1 MASSRF
7 EDSNYAKKLFR
18 LSSLFYGARRRLS
31 FFLTRVD
38 NDSRGGIQLS
48 DYRMGALIDT
58 VDNHEGP
65 VCSHSIAFLLLK
77 RTGSQYHTGSTS
89 FMDLA
94 RFFEKL
100 NARYV
105 ETVSTWVE
113 GLLRDISK
121 RVSQPNGC
129 QNLKKTYSD
138 LQRQH
143 VGPQKLKE
151 ALGALGL
158 KVGGTL
164 QQHAERLFLTK
175 TKSLKCSNFSFR
187 TTTVRLSAFDVQA
200 SQLHQNLFR
209 VRVELT
215 VIVSTR
221 ISPKFVGGQNHLSTI
236 SSGAS
241 CSTSSTKYGGVKKIA
256 SVTVSELN
264 AYALNASSSVT
275 YYGQKLKETD
285 IAIGSGEIPV
295 NPTPLLNETTTAAQ
309 TTLMKA

>member
-18 LSSLFYGARRRLS
+18 LSSLFYGAR
-31 FFLTRVD
+31 
-38 NDSRGGIQLS
+38 GGIQL
-48 DYRMGALIDT
+48 ALIDT

-121 RVSQPNGC
+121 RVSPPNGC

-138 LQRQH
+138 LQRQGCD
-143 VGPQKLKE
+143 VGPEKLKE

-164 QQHAERLFLTK
+164 QQRAERLFLPK
-175 TKSLKCSNFSFR
+175 TKSLNCSNFSFR

-236 SSGAS
+236 S
-241 CSTSSTKYGGVKKIA
+241 V
-256 SVTVSELN
+256 
-264 AYALNASSSVT
+264 
-275 YYGQKLKETD
+275 YGQKLKETD

>member
-31 FFLTRVD
+31 FFLIRVD

-58 VDNHEGP
+58 VDNHEGH

-94 RFFEKL
+94 RKFECEIRGNSVYMGRRAFERHFK
-100 NARYV
+100 
-105 ETVSTWVE
+105 
-113 GLLRDISK
+113 K
-121 RVSQPNGC
+121 RVSPPNGG
-129 QNLKKTYSD
+129 QNLKNTYSD
-138 LQRQH
+138 LQRQA
-143 VGPQKLKE
+143 VGPEKLKE

-164 QQHAERLFLTK
+164 QQRAERLFLTK
-175 TKSLKCSNFSFR
+175 KYSDTEYTKICRSPIHDDSSFYI
-187 TTTVRLSAFDVQA
+187 L
-200 SQLHQNLFR
+200 
-209 VRVELT
+209 ELANKE
-215 VIVSTR
+215 I
-221 ISPKFVGGQNHLSTI
+221 
-236 SSGAS
+236 

-256 SVTVSELN
+256 YITVSELN
-264 AYALNASSSVT
+264 AYALNASCSVT

>member
-18 LSSLFYGARRRLS
+18 LSSLFYGAR
-31 FFLTRVD
+31 
-38 NDSRGGIQLS
+38 GGIQL
-48 DYRMGALIDT
+48 ALIDT

-94 RFFEKL
+94 RFFEL

-113 GLLRDISK
+113 GLLKDISK
-121 RVSQPNGC
+121 RVSPPNGC

-138 LQRQH
+138 LQRQD
-143 VGPQKLKE
+143 VGPEKLKE

-164 QQHAERLFLTK
+164 QQRAERLFLPK
-175 TKSLKCSNFSFR
+175 TKSLNCSNFSFR

-221 ISPKFVGGQNHLSTI
+221 ISPKFVGD
-236 SSGAS
+236 
-241 CSTSSTKYGGVKKIA
+241 
-256 SVTVSELN
+256 
-264 AYALNASSSVT
+264 
-275 YYGQKLKETD
+275 GQKLKETD

>member
-7 EDSNYAKKLFR
+7 EDSNYAKKLFH

-31 FFLTRVD
+31 FFLVRVD
-38 NDSRGGIQLS
+38 NDSRGGIQLL
-48 DYRMGALIDT
+48 DYRMSDLIDT
-58 VDNHEGP
+58 VDNHEGS

-77 RTGSQYHTGSTS
+77 RS
-89 FMDLA
+89 
-94 RFFEKL
+94 L

-121 RVSQPNGC
+121 KN
-129 QNLKKTYSD
+129 
-138 LQRQH
+138 
-143 VGPQKLKE
+143 VGPEKLKE

-164 QQHAERLFLTK
+164 QQCAERLFLTK
-175 TKSLKCSNFSFR
+175 DYNCSSQCFRFCWWSPIHDDSSLYI
-187 TTTVRLSAFDVQA
+187 L
-200 SQLHQNLFR
+200 
-209 VRVELT
+209 ELANKE
-215 VIVSTR
+215 I
-221 ISPKFVGGQNHLSTI
+221 
-236 SSGAS
+236 
-241 CSTSSTKYGGVKKIA
+241 CSTSSTKYGGIKKIA
-256 SVTVSELN
+256 PVTVSELN

-285 IAIGSGEIPV
+285 IAIGSGEILV

>member
-31 FFLTRVD
+31 FFLIRID
-38 NDSRGGIQLS
+38 NDSRGGIQLL
-48 DYRMGALIDT
+48 DYRMCALIDT

-65 VCSHSIAFLLLK
+65 LLASLCFLLLLMM
-77 RTGSQYHTGSTS
+77 GSQYHTGSTR

-94 RFFEKL
+94 RFFEVLRPSL

-121 RVSQPNGC
+121 RFSPPNGG

-138 LQRQH
+138 LQRQSC
-143 VGPQKLKE
+143 

-164 QQHAERLFLTK
+164 QQRAERIFLTK
-175 TKSLKCSNFSFR
+175 VRFMTKILKCSNFSFR
-187 TTTVRLSAFDVQA
+187 TTIVRLSAFDVQA
-200 SQLHQNLFR
+200 SQLHQNLCR

-215 VIVSTR
+215 IIVATR
-221 ISPKFVGGQNHLSTI
+221 ISPKFVGD
-236 SSGAS
+236 
-241 CSTSSTKYGGVKKIA
+241 
-256 SVTVSELN
+256 
-264 AYALNASSSVT
+264 
-275 YYGQKLKETD
+275 GQKLKETD

>member
-7 EDSNYAKKLFR
+7 EDSNYAKKLFH

-31 FFLTRVD
+31 FFLVRVD
-38 NDSRGGIQLS
+38 NDSRGGIQLL
-48 DYRMGALIDT
+48 DYRMSDLIDT
-58 VDNHEGP
+58 VDNHEGS

-77 RTGSQYHTGSTS
+77 RS
-89 FMDLA
+89 
-94 RFFEKL
+94 L

-121 RVSQPNGC
+121 KN
-129 QNLKKTYSD
+129 
-138 LQRQH
+138 
-143 VGPQKLKE
+143 VGPEKLKE

-164 QQHAERLFLTK
+164 QQCAERLFLTK

-200 SQLHQNLFR
+200 SQLHKNLFR
-209 VRVELT
+209 
-215 VIVSTR
+215 
-221 ISPKFVGGQNHLSTI
+221 
-236 SSGAS
+236 SGAS
-241 CSTSSTKYGGVKKIA
+241 CSTSSTKYGGIKKIA
-256 SVTVSELN
+256 PVTVSELN

-285 IAIGSGEIPV
+285 IAIGSGEILV

>member
-1 MASSRF
+1 MASPRF

-18 LSSLFYGARRRLS
+18 LSSLFYGARRRMS
-31 FFLTRVD
+31 FFLIRVD

-94 RFFEKL
+94 RFLSL
-100 NARYV
+100 NARYE

-121 RVSQPNGC
+121 RVSPPNGG

-138 LQRQH
+138 LQRQ
-143 VGPQKLKE
+143 GC

-164 QQHAERLFLTK
+164 QQRAERLFLTK

-200 SQLHQNLFR
+200 SQLHLNLFR

-215 VIVSTR
+215 IIVATR
-221 ISPKFVGGQNHLSTI
+221 ISPKFVGD
-236 SSGAS
+236 
-241 CSTSSTKYGGVKKIA
+241 
-256 SVTVSELN
+256 
-264 AYALNASSSVT
+264 
-275 YYGQKLKETD
+275 GQKLKETD

-295 NPTPLLNETTTAAQ
+295 NLTLLLNETTIAAQ
-309 TTLMKA
+309 ATLMKA

>member
-31 FFLTRVD
+31 FFLIRVD

-65 VCSHSIAFLLLK
+65 VCSHSIAFRLLK
-77 RTGSQYHTGSTS
+77 RTRSQYHTGSTS

-94 RFFEKL
+94 SFFEVLRPSSL

-105 ETVSTWVE
+105 GTVSTWVE

-121 RVSQPNGC
+121 RVSPPNGG

-138 LQRQH
+138 LQRQD
-143 VGPQKLKE
+143 VGPEKLKE

-164 QQHAERLFLTK
+164 QQRAERLFLTK
-175 TKSLKCSNFSFR
+175 NYNCSSQCFGFCWRSPIHDDSSLYILELANKEICS
-187 TTTVRLSAFDVQA
+187 
-200 SQLHQNLFR
+200 
-209 VRVELT
+209 
-215 VIVSTR
+215 
-221 ISPKFVGGQNHLSTI
+221 K
-236 SSGAS
+236 
-241 CSTSSTKYGGVKKIA
+241 SSTKYGGVKKIA

>member
-31 FFLTRVD
+31 FFLIRVD

-65 VCSHSIAFLLLK
+65 VCSHSIAFRLLK
-77 RTGSQYHTGSTS
+77 RTRSQYHTGSTS

-94 RFFEKL
+94 SFFEVLRPSSL

-105 ETVSTWVE
+105 GTVSTWVE

-121 RVSQPNGC
+121 RVSPPNGG

-138 LQRQH
+138 LQRQD
-143 VGPQKLKE
+143 VGPEKLKE

-164 QQHAERLFLTK
+164 QQRAERLFLTK
-175 TKSLKCSNFSFR
+175 TKSLKCSNFYFR
-187 TTTVRLSAFDVQA
+187 TTTVRLSALDVQA

-215 VIVSTR
+215 VIVATR
-221 ISPKFVGGQNHLSTI
+221 ISPKFVGD
-236 SSGAS
+236 
-241 CSTSSTKYGGVKKIA
+241 
-256 SVTVSELN
+256 
-264 AYALNASSSVT
+264 
-275 YYGQKLKETD
+275 GQKLKETD

>member
-31 FFLTRVD
+31 FFLVRVD
-38 NDSRGGIQLS
+38 NDSRGGIQLL
-48 DYRMGALIDT
+48 DYRMSDLIDT

-77 RTGSQYHTGSTS
+77 RS
-89 FMDLA
+89 
-94 RFFEKL
+94 L

-121 RVSQPNGC
+121 KN
-129 QNLKKTYSD
+129 
-138 LQRQH
+138 
-143 VGPQKLKE
+143 VGPEKLKE

-164 QQHAERLFLTK
+164 QQRAERLFLTK
-175 TKSLKCSNFSFR
+175 
-187 TTTVRLSAFDVQA
+187 A
-200 SQLHQNLFR
+200 SQLHKNLFR

-215 VIVSTR
+215 IIVATR

-236 SSGAS
+236 S
-241 CSTSSTKYGGVKKIA
+241 V
-256 SVTVSELN
+256 
-264 AYALNASSSVT
+264 
-275 YYGQKLKETD
+275 YGQKLKETD

>member
-65 VCSHSIAFLLLK
+65 DGKPIPYWLYKLHGL
-77 RTGSQYHTGSTS
+77 GQ
-89 FMDLA
+89 
-94 RFFEKL
+94 KL

-138 LQRQH
+138 LQH

-209 VRVELT
+209 
-215 VIVSTR
+215 
-221 ISPKFVGGQNHLSTI
+221 GGNNHPSD
-236 SSGAS
+236 
-241 CSTSSTKYGGVKKIA
+241 
-256 SVTVSELN
+256 
-264 AYALNASSSVT
+264 
-275 YYGQKLKETD
+275 GQKLKETD

>member
-77 RTGSQYHTGSTS
+77 R
-89 FMDLA
+89 
-94 RFFEKL
+94 
-100 NARYV
+100 V
-105 ETVSTWVE
+105 
-113 GLLRDISK
+113 LLQIIYILF
-121 RVSQPNGC
+121 
-129 QNLKKTYSD
+129 NLKLGREANTILA
-138 LQRQH
+138 LQASWTWPEVECEIRGNSVYMGRRAFERH
-143 VGPQKLKE
+143 FKKNVGPQKLKE

-175 TKSLKCSNFSFR
+175 DYNCSSQCFRFCWRSPIHDDSSLYI
-187 TTTVRLSAFDVQA
+187 L
-200 SQLHQNLFR
+200 
-209 VRVELT
+209 ELANKE
-215 VIVSTR
+215 I
-221 ISPKFVGGQNHLSTI
+221 
-236 SSGAS
+236 

>member
-18 LSSLFYGARRRLS
+18 LSSLFYGAMRRLS
-31 FFLTRVD
+31 FFLIRVD
-38 NDSRGGIQLS
+38 NDSRGGIQLF

-58 VDNHEGP
+58 VDNHEGS

-94 RFFEKL
+94 RSL

-113 GLLRDISK
+113 GLLRNISK
-121 RVSQPNGC
+121 RVSPPNGG

-138 LQRQH
+138 LQRQD
-143 VGPQKLKE
+143 VGPENLKE

-164 QQHAERLFLTK
+164 QQRFK

-215 VIVSTR
+215 IIVATR
-221 ISPKFVGGQNHLSTI
+221 ISPNGNSMP
-236 SSGAS
+236 GAVALYV
-241 CSTSSTKYGGVKKIA
+241 CP
-256 SVTVSELN
+256 VS
-264 AYALNASSSVT
+264 
-275 YYGQKLKETD
+275 
-285 IAIGSGEIPV
+285 
-295 NPTPLLNETTTAAQ
+295 AQ
-309 TTLMKA
+309 MVRS

>member
-1 MASSRF
+1 MASPRF

-18 LSSLFYGARRRLS
+18 LSSLFYGARRRMS
-31 FFLTRVD
+31 FFLIRVD

-65 VCSHSIAFLLLK
+65 DGKPIPYWL
-77 RTGSQYHTGSTS
+77 Y
-89 FMDLA
+89 
-94 RFFEKL
+94 KL
-100 NARYV
+100 HGLGQ

-121 RVSQPNGC
+121 RVSPPNGG

-138 LQRQH
+138 LQH
-143 VGPQKLKE
+143 VGPEKLKE

-164 QQHAERLFLTK
+164 QQRAERLFLTK
-175 TKSLKCSNFSFR
+175 DYNCSSQCFRFCWRSPIHDDSSLYI
-187 TTTVRLSAFDVQA
+187 L
-200 SQLHQNLFR
+200 
-209 VRVELT
+209 ELANKE
-215 VIVSTR
+215 I
-221 ISPKFVGGQNHLSTI
+221 
-236 SSGAS
+236 
-241 CSTSSTKYGGVKKIA
+241 CSTSSTNYGGVKKIA

-264 AYALNASSSVT
+264 AYALNASSSVA

-295 NPTPLLNETTTAAQ
+295 NLTLLLNETTIAAQ
-309 TTLMKA
+309 ATLMKA

>member
-7 EDSNYAKKLFR
+7 EDSNYAKKLFH

-31 FFLTRVD
+31 FFLVRVD
-38 NDSRGGIQLS
+38 NDSRGGIQLL
-48 DYRMGALIDT
+48 DYRMSDLIDT
-58 VDNHEGP
+58 VDNHEGS

-77 RTGSQYHTGSTS
+77 RS
-89 FMDLA
+89 
-94 RFFEKL
+94 L

-121 RVSQPNGC
+121 KN
-129 QNLKKTYSD
+129 
-138 LQRQH
+138 
-143 VGPQKLKE
+143 VGPEKLKE

-164 QQHAERLFLTK
+164 QQCAERLFLTK

-200 SQLHQNLFR
+200 SQLHKNLFR

-215 VIVSTR
+215 IIVATR
-221 ISPKFVGGQNHLSTI
+221 ISPKFVGD
-236 SSGAS
+236 
-241 CSTSSTKYGGVKKIA
+241 
-256 SVTVSELN
+256 
-264 AYALNASSSVT
+264 
-275 YYGQKLKETD
+275 GQKLKETD
-285 IAIGSGEIPV
+285 IAIGSGEILV

>member
-18 LSSLFYGARRRLS
+18 LSSLFYGAR
-31 FFLTRVD
+31 
-38 NDSRGGIQLS
+38 GGIQL
-48 DYRMGALIDT
+48 ALIDT

-94 RFFEKL
+94 RFFEL

-121 RVSQPNGC
+121 RVSPPNGC

-138 LQRQH
+138 LQRQD
-143 VGPQKLKE
+143 VGPEKLKE

-164 QQHAERLFLTK
+164 QQRAERLFLPKKFSDTEYTK
-175 TKSLKCSNFSFR
+175 ICRSPVHDDSSLYI
-187 TTTVRLSAFDVQA
+187 L
-200 SQLHQNLFR
+200 
-209 VRVELT
+209 ELANKE
-215 VIVSTR
+215 I
-221 ISPKFVGGQNHLSTI
+221 
-236 SSGAS
+236 
-241 CSTSSTKYGGVKKIA
+241 CSTSSTKYGGVRKIA

-275 YYGQKLKETD
+275 YSMPDALKETD

>member
-1 MASSRF
+1 MASPRF

-18 LSSLFYGARRRLS
+18 LSSLFYGARRRMS
-31 FFLTRVD
+31 FFLIRVD

-94 RFFEKL
+94 RSL
-100 NARYV
+100 NARYE

-121 RVSQPNGC
+121 RVSPPNGG

-138 LQRQH
+138 LQRQD
-143 VGPQKLKE
+143 VGPEKLKE

-164 QQHAERLFLTK
+164 QQRAERLFLTK

-200 SQLHQNLFR
+200 SQLHLNLFR

-215 VIVSTR
+215 IIVATR
-221 ISPKFVGGQNHLSTI
+221 ISPKFVGD
-236 SSGAS
+236 
-241 CSTSSTKYGGVKKIA
+241 
-256 SVTVSELN
+256 
-264 AYALNASSSVT
+264 
-275 YYGQKLKETD
+275 GQKLKETD

-295 NPTPLLNETTTAAQ
+295 NLTLLLNETTIAAQ
-309 TTLMKA
+309 ATLMKA

>member
-18 LSSLFYGARRRLS
+18 LSSLFYDARRRLS
-31 FFLTRVD
+31 FFLIRVD
-38 NDSRGGIQLS
+38 NDSRGGIQLF

-58 VDNHEGP
+58 VDT

-77 RTGSQYHTGSTS
+77 RS
-89 FMDLA
+89 
-94 RFFEKL
+94 L

-121 RVSQPNGC
+121 RVSPPNGG
-129 QNLKKTYSD
+129 QN
-138 LQRQH
+138 
-143 VGPQKLKE
+143 

-164 QQHAERLFLTK
+164 QQRAERLFLTK
-175 TKSLKCSNFSFR
+175 DYNCSSQCFRCSGQSPIHDDSSLYI
-187 TTTVRLSAFDVQA
+187 L
-200 SQLHQNLFR
+200 
-209 VRVELT
+209 ELANKE
-215 VIVSTR
+215 I
-221 ISPKFVGGQNHLSTI
+221 
-236 SSGAS
+236 
-241 CSTSSTKYGGVKKIA
+241 CSTSSTKYGGVKKIV

-285 IAIGSGEIPV
+285 IAIGSSEIPV
-295 NPTPLLNETTTAAQ
+295 NPTPLLNETITAAQ

>member
-1 MASSRF
+1 MAN
-7 EDSNYAKKLFR
+7 SNYAKKLFR

-31 FFLTRVD
+31 FFLIRVD

-58 VDNHEGP
+58 VDNHEGH

-94 RFFEKL
+94 RKFECEIRGNSVYMGRRAFERHFK
-100 NARYV
+100 
-105 ETVSTWVE
+105 
-113 GLLRDISK
+113 K
-121 RVSQPNGC
+121 RVSPPNGG
-129 QNLKKTYSD
+129 QNLKNTYSD
-138 LQRQH
+138 LQRQA
-143 VGPQKLKE
+143 VGPEKLKE

-164 QQHAERLFLTK
+164 QQRAERLFLTK
-175 TKSLKCSNFSFR
+175 DYNCSSQMFRPANFTRTYLGYVLSLRS
-187 TTTVRLSAFDVQA
+187 L
-200 SQLHQNLFR
+200 LPP
-209 VRVELT
+209 EL
-215 VIVSTR
+215 VPSLLEV
-221 ISPKFVGGQNHLSTI
+221 KTI
-236 SSGAS
+236 SLPSL

-256 SVTVSELN
+256 YITVSELN
-264 AYALNASSSVT
+264 AYALNASCN
-275 YYGQKLKETD
+275 GQKLKETD

>member
-31 FFLTRVD
+31 FFLVRVD
-38 NDSRGGIQLS
+38 NDSSCQW
-48 DYRMGALIDT
+48 
-58 VDNHEGP
+58 V
-65 VCSHSIAFLLLK
+65 
-77 RTGSQYHTGSTS
+77 RTGSQYLTGSTS

-94 RFFEKL
+94 RSL

-121 RVSQPNGC
+121 KVSPPNGS

-138 LQRQH
+138 LQRQD
-143 VGPQKLKE
+143 VGPEKLKE

-164 QQHAERLFLTK
+164 QQRAERLFLTK
-175 TKSLKCSNFSFR
+175 TKSLKCSNFYFR

-215 VIVSTR
+215 VIVATR
-221 ISPKFVGGQNHLSTI
+221 ISPKFVGGGNNHP
-236 SSGAS
+236 SGNSMPGA
-241 CSTSSTKYGGVKKIA
+241 V
-256 SVTVSELN
+256 
-264 AYALNASSSVT
+264 ALYVCPASSD
-275 YYGQKLKETD
+275 GQKLKETD

>member
-1 MASSRF
+1 MASFRF

-31 FFLTRVD
+31 FFLIRVD
-38 NDSRGGIQLS
+38 NDSRGDIQLS

-65 VCSHSIAFLLLK
+65 VCSHSIAFRLLK
-77 RTGSQYHTGSTS
+77 RTRSQYHTGSTS

-94 RFFEKL
+94 RSL

-105 ETVSTWVE
+105 GTVSTWVE

-121 RVSQPNGC
+121 RVSPPNGG

-138 LQRQH
+138 LQRQD
-143 VGPQKLKE
+143 VGPEKLKE

-164 QQHAERLFLTK
+164 QQRAERLFLTK
-175 TKSLKCSNFSFR
+175 TKSLKCSNFYFR
-187 TTTVRLSAFDVQA
+187 TTTVRLSALDVQA

-215 VIVSTR
+215 VIVATR

-236 SSGAS
+236 P
-241 CSTSSTKYGGVKKIA
+241 
-256 SVTVSELN
+256 
-264 AYALNASSSVT
+264 
-275 YYGQKLKETD
+275 KLKETD

>member
-94 RFFEKL
+94 RFFEL

-138 LQRQH
+138 LQRQRC
-143 VGPQKLKE
+143 

-221 ISPKFVGGQNHLSTI
+221 ISPKFVGD
-236 SSGAS
+236 
-241 CSTSSTKYGGVKKIA
+241 
-256 SVTVSELN
+256 
-264 AYALNASSSVT
+264 
-275 YYGQKLKETD
+275 GQKLKETD

>member
-18 LSSLFYGARRRLS
+18 LSSLFYGAMRRLS
-31 FFLTRVD
+31 FFLIRVD
-38 NDSRGGIQLS
+38 NDSRGGIQLF

-58 VDNHEGP
+58 VDNHEGS

-94 RFFEKL
+94 RSL

-113 GLLRDISK
+113 GLLRNISK
-121 RVSQPNGC
+121 RVSPPNGG

-138 LQRQH
+138 LQRQ
-143 VGPQKLKE
+143 
-151 ALGALGL
+151 GA
-158 KVGGTL
+158 GGTGAESWWYFAATCLETFPYKGL
-164 QQHAERLFLTK
+164 QLFVSVLSMFRPANFTR
-175 TKSLKCSNFSFR
+175 TYLGGAICVSCICSN
-187 TTTVRLSAFDVQA
+187 
-200 SQLHQNLFR
+200 
-209 VRVELT
+209 
-215 VIVSTR
+215 
-221 ISPKFVGGQNHLSTI
+221 
-236 SSGAS
+236 
-241 CSTSSTKYGGVKKIA
+241 
-256 SVTVSELN
+256 
-264 AYALNASSSVT
+264 
-275 YYGQKLKETD
+275 GQKLKETD

-309 TTLMKA
+309 TTMMKA

>member
-65 VCSHSIAFLLLK
+65 
-77 RTGSQYHTGSTS
+77 
-89 FMDLA
+89 
-94 RFFEKL
+94 
-100 NARYV
+100 
-105 ETVSTWVE
+105 
-113 GLLRDISK
+113 
-121 RVSQPNGC
+121 
-129 QNLKKTYSD
+129 
-138 LQRQH
+138 
-143 VGPQKLKE
+143 
-151 ALGALGL
+151 
-158 KVGGTL
+158 
-164 QQHAERLFLTK
+164 

-221 ISPKFVGGQNHLSTI
+221 ISPKFVGD
-236 SSGAS
+236 
-241 CSTSSTKYGGVKKIA
+241 
-256 SVTVSELN
+256 
-264 AYALNASSSVT
+264 
-275 YYGQKLKETD
+275 GQKLKETD

>member
-18 LSSLFYGARRRLS
+18 LSSLFYDARRRLS
-31 FFLTRVD
+31 FFLIRVD
-38 NDSRGGIQLS
+38 NDSRGGIQLF

-58 VDNHEGP
+58 VDT

-94 RFFEKL
+94 RSL

-121 RVSQPNGC
+121 RVSPPNGG

-138 LQRQH
+138 LQRQD
-143 VGPQKLKE
+143 VGPENLKE

-164 QQHAERLFLTK
+164 QQQPKVLQFFFQDYNCSSQCFRFCWRSPIHDDS
-175 TKSLKCSNFSFR
+175 SLYILELANKEII
-187 TTTVRLSAFDVQA
+187 TT
-200 SQLHQNLFR
+200 
-209 VRVELT
+209 
-215 VIVSTR
+215 
-221 ISPKFVGGQNHLSTI
+221 
-236 SSGAS
+236 
-241 CSTSSTKYGGVKKIA
+241 CSTSSTKYGGVKKIV

-275 YYGQKLKETD
+275 YCNAGAICVSCIYSNGQKLKETD
-285 IAIGSGEIPV
+285 IAIGSSEIPV
-295 NPTPLLNETTTAAQ
+295 NPTPLLNETITAAQ